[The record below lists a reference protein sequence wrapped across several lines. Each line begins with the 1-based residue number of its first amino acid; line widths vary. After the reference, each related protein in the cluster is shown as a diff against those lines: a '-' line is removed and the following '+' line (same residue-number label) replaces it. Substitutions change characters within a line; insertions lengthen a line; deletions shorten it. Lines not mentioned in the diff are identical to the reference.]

1 MKKILKALGLV
12 LIGFILGIVV
22 APKGD
27 NSTETVKEVVKSEET
42 NKTETKSNESPKK
55 EVTKPVQK
63 APTQVFEDD
72 RVKISFVK
80 LETNGVKFLVENKT
94 STNITIQADSVS
106 INGFSSNKIMMSDD
120 VAPNSKGFVMAQ
132 TSELNDVGSPEKVSG
147 SLRVIDFKDSFK
159 TYDASFTDVV
169 VQ

>member
-27 NSTETVKEVVKSEET
+27 NSTGTVKEVVKSEET
-42 NKTETKSNESPKK
+42 AKTETKSNEQSKK
-55 EVTKPVQK
+55 EATKPVQK

-80 LETNGVKFLVENKT
+80 LETNGVKFLIENKT

-147 SLRVIDFKDSFK
+147 SLRVIDFKESFK
-159 TYDASFTDVV
+159 TYDASFTDVA

>member
-1 MKKILKALGLV
+1 M
-12 LIGFILGIVV
+12 
-22 APKGD
+22 
-27 NSTETVKEVVKSEET
+27 
-42 NKTETKSNESPKK
+42 
-55 EVTKPVQK
+55 
-63 APTQVFEDD
+63 
-72 RVKISFVK
+72 K

-132 TSELNDVGSPEKVSG
+132 TTELNDVGSPEKVSG

>member
-55 EVTKPVQK
+55 ETTKPVQK

-169 VQ
+169 IQ

>member
-55 EVTKPVQK
+55 ETTKPVQK

-147 SLRVIDFKDSFK
+147 NLRVIDFKDSFK